1 MYEWQWQPIHTA
13 PKDRFIFLYC
23 PEDGSRWLAKWQ
35 QGEWYGMDV
44 DHGIRRTGHSLGDK
58 DFVTGWFVSQW
69 HDTPPAPSL

>member
-23 PEDGSRWLAKWQ
+23 PEDGSRWLAMWQ
-35 QGEWYGMDV
+35 QGEWYGVDV

-69 HDTPPAPSL
+69 HDTPPVPSL